1 MATTINSYNVKLSL
15 DASDY
20 IRNSDLSKK
29 ETGQLTRAIN
39 AARNPVDNYERQ
51 LRLADK
57 ALGKAAISQG
67 TYNRLVGDAKAKMDR
82 YTASLKAN
90 NSGLVSMVGHVK
102 NLVLAYA
109 GFATI
114 QKSVNL
120 AIQVEQAS
128 VQFEVL
134 TNSAQNAKVLMRDL
148 RDFAAKSPVTFT
160 GATDA
165 AKTMLMF
172 NVQVQDVM
180 RNVKMLGDIT
190 GGNAER
196 FQSLTLAFSQMT
208 SAGRLMGQDLLQ
220 MVNAGFNPLQQ
231 ISEKTGESMI
241 QLKKRMED
249 GGISAAEVTQA
260 FVDATSEGGKFDGM
274 SERLADTIGGKL
286 TLAMSDLEQV
296 GIKLGE
302 SLGPLIITLT
312 NGFSEGVGPLSQML
326 WVVEKMADGFGLIAA
341 YSEDSFA
348 MYAEIASRVSGGGS
362 TGFVPS
368 KNINEY
374 LDLLDKRDAE
384 RAAAKQDIG
393 GLDLKAGVGG
403 AAGAVKELADNS
415 AELKKKAREAADAL
429 KEQDRAAEALRKAD
443 MNRMQSALKNAQAH
457 FAAERQIALNR
468 RKQLESTSITSM
480 DLGSAE
486 SAKFL
491 ADQYNA
497 RLANSSRPEPIKET
511 QQQLLTEAQR
521 QYEILVAQ
529 EKKQGEQ
536 NALLEQI
543 LDNAK
548 QNGFQRIR

>member
-20 IRNSDLSKK
+20 IRKSDLSKK
-29 ETGQLTRAIN
+29 ETAQLTRAIN

-57 ALGKAAISQG
+57 ALAKAAISQG

-128 VQFEVL
+128 VQFEVM

-190 GGNAER
+190 GGNQER

-286 TLAMSDLEQV
+286 TLAMSDLEQM

-302 SLGPLIITLT
+302 SLGPLIITMT
-312 NGFSEGVGPLSQML
+312 EGFSKGVGPLSAML
-326 WVVEKMADGFGLIAA
+326 GIVEKIADGWGFIAA
-341 YSEDSFA
+341 IVTDVSTLVYDIAAA
-348 MYAEIASRVSGGGS
+348 MAGGEGSGRTDAAESVNK
-362 TGFVPS
+362 F
-368 KNINEY
+368 
-374 LDLLDKRDAE
+374 LDMMDKRDAE
-384 RAAAKQDIG
+384 RAAAGQDIG
-393 GLDLKAGVGG
+393 GLENIKPASE
-403 AAGAVKELADNS
+403 AVEELADNS
-415 AELKKKAREAADAL
+415 AELKKQAKEAADAL
-429 KEQDRAAEALRKAD
+429 KAQERAAEALKKAD
-443 MNRMQSALKNAQAH
+443 SNRRQSALKNAQAH
-457 FAAERQIALNR
+457 FAAERQMAMNR
-468 RKQLESTSITSM
+468 LKQLESTSITSM
-480 DLGSAE
+480 DVGSSEA
-486 SAKFL
+486 AKFL
-491 ADQYNA
+491 ADQQNA
-497 RLANSSRPEPIKET
+497 RLANSSRPDPIKET

-521 QYEILVAQ
+521 QYEILVEQ

>member
-1 MATTINSYNVKLSL
+1 MATTINSYNVKLTL

-20 IRNSDLSKK
+20 IRQSDLSKK

-51 LRLADK
+51 LKLADK
-57 ALGKAAISQG
+57 ALSKAAISQG

-82 YTASLKAN
+82 YTASLKQN
-90 NSGLVSMVGHVK
+90 NSGLASMVGHVK

-148 RDFAAKSPVTFT
+148 RDFAAQSPVSFT

-172 NVQVQDVM
+172 NVEVQDVM

-196 FQSLTLAFSQMT
+196 FQSLTLAFSQTT

-220 MVNAGFNPLQQ
+220 MINAGFNPLQQ
-231 ISEKTGESMI
+231 ISEKTGESMV

-274 SERLADTIGGKL
+274 SERLAGTIGGKL

-302 SLGPLIITLT
+302 SLGPLIITMT
-312 NGFSEGVGPLSQML
+312 NGFSNSVGPLSQIL
-326 WVVEKMADGFGLIAA
+326 GIVGKIADGWGLIAA
-341 YSEDSFA
+341 TVTDVSTLIYDIGAGMVGAEGSGRTDALSNVNSF
-348 MYAEIASRVSGGGS
+348 
-362 TGFVPS
+362 
-368 KNINEY
+368 
-374 LDLLDKRDAE
+374 LDLMDKRDAE

-393 GLDLKAGVGG
+393 GLENIKP
-403 AAGAVKELADNS
+403 AADAVEELADNS
-415 AELKKKAREAADAL
+415 AELKKQAKEAADAI
-429 KEQDRAAEALRKAD
+429 KAQERAAEALKKAD
-443 MNRMQSALKNAQAH
+443 SNRRQAALKNAQAH
-457 FAAERQIALNR
+457 FAAEQQMAMNR
-468 RKQLESTSITSM
+468 LKQLESTSITSM

-521 QYEILVAQ
+521 QYEILVEQ

-536 NALLEQI
+536 NALLEKI